1 MAQTELMSRHPV
13 SGRTA
18 IIDRSGDAL
27 WFYLTD
33 RDSLSP
39 QADCWLVNLDSSE
52 QDLAAF
58 REAGLPPP
66 APLAVINGSIPT
78 APDSLDRYRLEWSD
92 DGEAV
97 QAIGDEHPV
106 AFISAGHK
114 QGFHVGLR
122 VDCPWG
128 NTFDADLHDR
138 LFGSPSSR

>member
-33 RDSLSP
+33 RESLSP

-66 APLAVINGSIPT
+66 APLAVVDDSIPA
-78 APDSLDRYRLEWSD
+78 APDSLDRYRLEWSE

-97 QAIGDEHPV
+97 QALADDRTV
-106 AFISAGHK
+106 AFIVAGYK
-114 QGFHVGLR
+114 QGFHLVLR

-128 NTFDADLHDR
+128 NTFDAELHGR
-138 LFGSPSSR
+138 LFGSSSSR

>member
-1 MAQTELMSRHPV
+1 MTQAELMSRHPV

-27 WFYLTD
+27 WLCLTD

-52 QDLAAF
+52 RDPAAF

-66 APLAVINGSIPT
+66 APLAVIDDSIPA
-78 APDSLDRYRLEWSD
+78 APDSLDRYRLEWSN

-97 QAIGDEHPV
+97 RAIANDRPV
-106 AFISAGHK
+106 AFISARHQ

-128 NTFDADLHDR
+128 KPFDADLHGR
-138 LFGSPSSR
+138 LFGS